1 MKKYIFL
8 IIVFVASMMS
18 AQRIPVVSDSTYFY
32 ADSIS
37 STITVQKNIFISQI
51 WLDKSRTLNLTPQ
64 FYDPQKG
71 NWHSVLSLDTVFYY
85 ITDSTVYNVIP
96 LEWEIYNSAKYIRF
110 LLDNDIAD
118 TLTMRYDG
126 RPY

>member
-8 IIVFVASMMS
+8 IIVFVASMTS

-64 FYDPQKG
+64 FYDSQKG